1 MAEILI
7 IDNDPGF
14 RRIVG
19 QILSA
24 AGHQISEAKAGI
36 DGVAA
41 FHARHPAMVIS
52 EIVISGNQGIETIR
66 ELRREARNLP
76 ILAISGHIHAAFPLQ
91 FATALGANT
100 TLEKPFSPS
109 ELLST
114 VTKLLREQGPSAIGI
129 AAGSAS
135 RVATVARPGCHRLT
149 SG

>member
-7 IDNDPGF
+7 IDNDPDF

-76 ILAISGHIHAAFPLQ
+76 ILAVSGHIH
-91 FATALGANT
+91 TA
-100 TLEKPFSPS
+100 SIS
-109 ELLST
+109 ELRQFL
-114 VTKLLREQGPSAIGI
+114 VQMPHSAKNPL
-129 AAGSAS
+129 
-135 RVATVARPGCHRLT
+135 VPVNC
-149 SG
+149 